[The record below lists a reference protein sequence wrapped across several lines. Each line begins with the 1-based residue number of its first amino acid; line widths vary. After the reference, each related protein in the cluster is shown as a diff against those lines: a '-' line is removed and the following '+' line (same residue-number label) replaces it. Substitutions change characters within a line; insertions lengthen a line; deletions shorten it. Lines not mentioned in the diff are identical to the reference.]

1 MGSSAVTASSTKR
14 CVLGDSQ
21 ASALADEAS
30 CAFISLLAK
39 LCLGGYGL
47 TARSNLMQ
55 FTAAPPVSIRTPYT
69 HAPPRRVGSLSHHSF
84 RSEQWRVHLV
94 SIRASV
100 DANQ

>member
-30 CAFISLLAK
+30 CAFISFAK

-69 HAPPRRVGSLSHHSF
+69 HAPPRRVCSLSHHSF
-84 RSEQWRVHLV
+84 RSKQWRVHLV